1 MNIKEYL
8 KRSIR
13 FIIKGPP
20 IIYNNC
26 SANIVETSPSELLK
40 GKNIIVTG
48 GSRGLG
54 YSMAK
59 KFVQEGANVLI
70 TGKNIR
76 SLEQTA
82 KELNCRFLQIDLQ
95 IKNEFAKFIKEANQ
109 LLGGIDILVN
119 NAGVSLHEEDFR
131 AVTMDSFDTQINVNL
146 RAPFFLAQ
154 AFVNLLENGG
164 KSGVILFVSSETGQT
179 VDERPYGWSKAA
191 INSMVQGLAYKL
203 AGEGFRINAIAP
215 GITAS
220 DMTGI
225 KAEGNLYYPNNIINR
240 VYLAS
245 EVAEIACFLVSDL
258 AAAINGQIIN
268 TNNGK
273 TINARWK

>member
-1 MNIKEYL
+1 
-8 KRSIR
+8 
-13 FIIKGPP
+13 
-20 IIYNNC
+20 
-26 SANIVETSPSELLK
+26 
-40 GKNIIVTG
+40 
-48 GSRGLG
+48 
-54 YSMAK
+54 MAK

-154 AFVNLLENGG
+154 AFVNLLEN
-164 KSGVILFVSSETGQT
+164 
-179 VDERPYGWSKAA
+179 
-191 INSMVQGLAYKL
+191 
-203 AGEGFRINAIAP
+203 
-215 GITAS
+215 
-220 DMTGI
+220 
-225 KAEGNLYYPNNIINR
+225 EGNLYYPNNIINR